1 MENCAFAVDPSD
13 FVNNIVNVGT
23 YVPGPPIKIMATIP
37 RKHKLV
43 KAGAWC
49 MVHYPNKSVQKQ
61 HVNYPNKSP
70 NLAVSIT

>member
-49 MVHYPNKSVQKQ
+49 IIQTSLFRSNMSTIQTNPPIWQ
-61 HVNYPNKSP
+61 
-70 NLAVSIT
+70 